1 MKKKWTEKT
10 WVTYSLALC
19 SAVVVYVLLTHL
31 PMVWTV
37 LKTIY
42 SFVAP
47 VFIGFVIAY
56 ILDPVANF
64 FEKHLFR
71 KTIPRKPVLG
81 RSLSVFLTVVVVIIV
96 VGGFFALLSVPI
108 VTSIIGLAQNM
119 GTYLD
124 TLSEMVTSLEGMG
137 LPDVIDISAIL
148 ASIGSIG
155 EMVMSVISEN
165 MQTLI
170 DASVKVG
177 SGAVMLV
184 IEFIIAIY
192 LLADKRNLQNTAK
205 RILKLLMRD
214 KTYEA
219 VKSYVLRCNP
229 IIYRFIGCDLLD
241 ALIVGIA
248 NGVFMTIAGIP
259 NVALISVI
267 VGVCNLAPTFGPIVG
282 GVLGAVIL
290 FLVNPWY
297 ALAFLIFTLILQT
310 IDGYILKPKMFG
322 NILDVSS
329 VWILIC
335 IIVLGRMFGI
345 LGVLL
350 SIPFAA
356 ISAFTYSDYIKP
368 ALQKSHDR
376 RVRRDAVRCAE
387 KAAKEAQEEKARED
401 AFEQQDE

>member
-1 MKKKWTEKT
+1 MKQKWFEKKWFAYTI
-10 WVTYSLALC
+10 ALC
-19 SAVVVYVLLTHL
+19 SAVVLYVLLTHL
-31 PMVWTV
+31 PTVWKV
-37 LKTIY
+37 VKTIY
-42 SFVAP
+42 GFVAP
-47 VFIGFVIAY
+47 VFIGLVIAY
-56 ILDPVANF
+56 VLDPVANF
-64 FEKHLFR
+64 FEKYCFGKLH
-71 KTIPRKPVLG
+71 PG
-81 RSLSVFLTVVVVIIV
+81 RPGLARTLAVFLTVVVTIAAI
-96 VGGFFALLSVPI
+96 GGFLSILAVPI
-108 VTSIIGLAQNM
+108 VTSIIGLVQNM
-119 GTYLD
+119 NGYIAALT
-124 TLSEMVTSLEGMG
+124 EMISSLGQEGILENVDLAG
-137 LPDVIDISAIL
+137 VISSISG
-148 ASIGSIG
+148 IGKT
-155 EMVMSVISEN
+155 VMNFLSEN
-165 MQTLI
+165 MQTVI
-170 DASVKVG
+170 DTSVKVG

-241 ALIVGIA
+241 ALIVGVA
-248 NGVFMTIAGIP
+248 NGIFMTIAGIP
-259 NVALISVI
+259 NIALISVI

-297 ALAFLIFTLILQT
+297 ALAFVIFTLILQT
-310 IDGYILKPKMFG
+310 IDGYVLKPKMFG
-322 NILDVSS
+322 NILDVSA

-356 ISAFTYSDYIKP
+356 ISAFTYNDYICP
-368 ALQKSHDR
+368 ALQRRHDR
-376 RVRRDAVRCAE
+376 RAAE
-387 KAAKEAQEEKARED
+387 EVKKEQEQENM
-401 AFEQQDE
+401 EQ